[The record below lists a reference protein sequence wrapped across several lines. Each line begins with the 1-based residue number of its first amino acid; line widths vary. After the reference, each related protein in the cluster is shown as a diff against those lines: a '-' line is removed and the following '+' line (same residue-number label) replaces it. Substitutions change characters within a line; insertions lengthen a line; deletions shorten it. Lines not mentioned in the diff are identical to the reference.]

1 VLGIAWL
8 GWVFDIMDTGLFN
21 FAKGPM
27 LTQMVGPTEYRLHGP
42 RLEADIQAVFLV
54 GWALGGLVFG
64 VLADRWGRTK
74 TLIAT
79 VLLYCLFTGLTALCH
94 TPEQVAAARFL
105 TALGIGGEWAAG
117 AALVAESFG
126 DAMRAGAAALLQ
138 TAAAA
143 GPVFAA
149 LANLALA
156 GRPWQLLF
164 LVGVAPAFM
173 AVFARMQVHGSPAT
187 GEAAGSKFG
196 AEAQIPKTGARF
208 RSPLSDLWA
217 DVALRRNAVA
227 AMFVGAVGVTGA
239 MTAVFWQPNLVAELS
254 RGLPKVDVDTRKSQ
268 VAMLSHVGTLIGVLV
283 VPSLCDR
290 FGRRA
295 TIGAFFLASPIAAF
309 AAIGLGSHGSYERLF
324 VLSPLVNF
332 FAIGVS
338 AAFVLYFPELFPSR
352 VRATGAGL
360 AYNVGRALSIPIPI
374 ATAWLIASF
383 GGSIAAGVL
392 LSGSIYLVG
401 LAALP
406 FLPETRGLP
415 LRE

>member
-1 VLGIAWL
+1 MILGIAWL

-27 LTQMVGPTEYRLHGP
+27 LTQMIGAAQYKLVGPRV
-42 RLEADIQAVFLV
+42 EANIQAVFLI

-64 VLADRWGRTK
+64 VLADRWGRTR
-74 TLIAT
+74 TLVTT

-94 TPEQVAAARFL
+94 TPEQVALTRFL

-117 AALVAESFG
+117 AALVAETFS
-126 DAMRAGAAALLQ
+126 DSRRAGAASVLQ

-143 GPVFAA
+143 GPILAA
-149 LANLALA
+149 IANLSLA
-156 GRPWQLLF
+156 GSPWQWLF
-164 LVGVAPAFM
+164 LVGVAPALV
-173 AVFARMQVHGSPAT
+173 AVLARSQVHETPPT
-187 GEAAGSKFG
+187 TPRSK
-196 AEAQIPKTGARF
+196 A
-208 RSPLSDLWA
+208 PLSELWSDA
-217 DVALRRNAVA
+217 PSRRNAIA

-239 MTAVFWQPNLVAELS
+239 MTAVFWQPNLVAHLS
-254 RGLPKVDVDTRKSQ
+254 EGLPKADVDTRKSQ
-268 VAMLSHVGTLIGVLV
+268 VAMISHIGTLLGVLA
-283 VPSLCDR
+283 VPTLCDR

-295 TIGAFFLASPIAAF
+295 TIAAFFLASPFAAL
-309 AAIGLGSHGSYERLF
+309 AAIGGSETYGRLI
-324 VLSPLVNF
+324 VMSPVVNF

-374 ATAWLIASF
+374 LTAWLIAQS
-383 GGSIAAGVL
+383 GGSIRSGVL
-392 LSGSIYLVG
+392 LSGLIYLIG

-406 FLPETRGLP
+406 FLPETKGKP
-415 LRE
+415 LEA

>member
-196 AEAQIPKTGARF
+196 
-208 RSPLSDLWA
+208 
-217 DVALRRNAVA
+217 
-227 AMFVGAVGVTGA
+227 VTGA

>member
-1 VLGIAWL
+1 VQVGGLTRRQWAILTIAWL

-27 LTQMVGPTEYRLHGP
+27 LIQMVGASQYKLTGP
-42 RLEADIQAVFLV
+42 QLEANIQAVFLV

-64 VLADRWGRTK
+64 VLADRWGRTR
-74 TLIAT
+74 TLVAT
-79 VLLYCLFTGLTALCH
+79 VLMYCLFTGLTALCK
-94 TPEQVAAARFL
+94 TPEQVALTRFL

-126 DAMRAGAAALLQ
+126 DTMRAGAASVLQ

-143 GPVFAA
+143 GPILAA
-149 LANLALA
+149 VANLSLA
-156 GRPWQLLF
+156 GRPWQWLF
-164 LVGVAPAFM
+164 VVGVAPALV
-173 AVFARMQVHGSPAT
+173 AVFARTRIHEPSTSAGHTAMPLAELWGQPA
-187 GEAAGSKFG
+187 S
-196 AEAQIPKTGARF
+196 
-208 RSPLSDLWA
+208 
-217 DVALRRNAVA
+217 RRNALA

-254 RGLPKVDVDTRKSQ
+254 KGLAKADVDARKSQ
-268 VAMLSHVGTLIGVLV
+268 VAMISHLGTLIGVLV
-283 VPSLCDR
+283 VPRLCDR

-295 TIGAFFLASPIAAF
+295 TIGVFFAASPLAAL
-309 AAIGLGSHGSYERLF
+309 AAIGLGTHGSYSRLL

-374 ATAWLIASF
+374 VTARLIAACQ
-383 GGSIAAGVL
+383 GSIAAGVL
-392 LSGSIYLVG
+392 LSGAIYIIG

-406 FLPETRGLP
+406 FLPETKGEP
-415 LRE
+415 LQA